1 VKVLQTT
8 AGRRHR
14 NGHKA
19 NLQAAAVAAAAEGLT
34 LPGLLAATPDRTT
47 AGSHP
52 LGTAPLG
59 CGARSAAN

>member
-1 VKVLQTT
+1 MKVLQTT

-19 NLQAAAVAAAAEGLT
+19 NLQAAAAAAEGLT